1 MGAGGAAAM
10 KSSRM
15 TTYIVVA
22 MVLGIAAGGLI
33 HAQFANP
40 AIQKL
45 LAGYISIGST
55 IFLRLIKMIIAPLVF
70 STLVVGIGHMSDAG
84 AVGRVGGKAMLWFV
98 SASLVS
104 LTLGL
109 ILVNL
114 FEPGVGVHK
123 VVAGVSSGID
133 AHAMTL
139 DGFVKHVFPDS
150 AIRPMVENEILQ
162 IVVFSIFFGVACA
175 AMGERAKLVLEAIE
189 GLSHIILRVT
199 GYVMKLAPLAV
210 FCAMAATIAT
220 NGLGILVNYAKF
232 MGEFYFGLLCLWI
245 VLIIVGFVFL
255 GPSVKRLIMLVR
267 EPFLLAFS
275 TASSEAAYP
284 KMLEQ
289 LAKFPIARN
298 ISSFVLPL
306 GYSFNLDGTM
316 MYCTFASVFIAQA
329 YDIPLTLGTQIAM
342 LLTLMLTSKGVA
354 GVPRAS
360 LVVIAAT
367 LSQFS
372 LPEEGLLLILGIDT
386 FLDMGRSATNVI
398 GNSLATAVVAK
409 WEGQLVADLDTR
421 ELVEEMEVEPA

>member
-1 MGAGGAAAM
+1 MG
-10 KSSRM
+10 SSRM

-22 MVLGIAAGGLI
+22 MVLGIAVGAGLNVYLADAA
-33 HAQFANP
+33 AQKAV
-40 AIQKL
+40 
-45 LAGYISIGST
+45 AGYISIGST
-55 IFLRLIKMIIAPLVF
+55 VFLRLIKMIIAPLVF
-70 STLVVGIGHMSDAG
+70 STLVVGIGHMADTG
-84 AVGRVGGKAMLWFV
+84 AVGRVGGKAMVWFIT
-98 SASLVS
+98 ASLVS
-104 LTLGL
+104 LSLGL
-109 ILVNL
+109 LLVNL
-114 FEPGVGVHK
+114 FEPGAGVHK
-123 VVAGVSSGID
+123 VVSGVKSGID

-139 DGFVKHVFPDS
+139 DGFIKHVFPDS
-150 AIRPMVENEILQ
+150 AIRPMVDNEILQ
-162 IVVFSIFFGVACA
+162 IVVFSIFFGCGCA
-175 AMGERAKLVLEAIE
+175 ALGPRAHKMLEWTE
-189 GLSHIILRVT
+189 DLSHIILKVT

-210 FCAMAATIAT
+210 FCAMAATICT
-220 NGLGILVNYAKF
+220 NGVGILLNYAKF

-245 VLIIVGFVFL
+245 LLIVAGFLIL
-255 GPSVKRLIMLVR
+255 GPAVKRLISLVR

-289 LAKFPIARN
+289 LAKFPISRK

-329 YDIPLTLGTQIAM
+329 YDIPLSFGTQVAM

-409 WEGQLVADLDTR
+409 WEGQLVTDEDTASIIA
-421 ELVEEMEVEPA
+421 EMEPA

>member
-1 MGAGGAAAM
+1 M

-15 TTYIVVA
+15 TTYILIA
-22 MVLGIAAGGLI
+22 MVLGIAVGAVV
-33 HAQFANP
+33 HDQFADP
-40 AIQKL
+40 AMRKL
-45 LAGYISIGST
+45 FAGYVSIGST
-55 IFLRLIKMIIAPLVF
+55 IFLRLIKMIIGPLVY

-84 AVGRVGGKAMLWFV
+84 AVGRVGGKAMLWFIT
-98 SASLVS
+98 ASVVS
-104 LTLGL
+104 LSLGL
-109 ILVNL
+109 ILVDL
-114 FEPGVGVHK
+114 FQPGVGIHK
-123 VVAGVSSGID
+123 TISGVSSGID

-139 DGFVKHVFPDS
+139 DGFIKHVFPDS
-150 AIRPMVENEILQ
+150 AVRPMVDNEILQ
-162 IVVFSIFFGVACA
+162 IVLFSIFFGVACA
-175 AMGERAKLVLEAIE
+175 HLGPRAKVVLEGLE
-189 GLSHIILRVT
+189 GVSHIVLTIT
-199 GYVMKLAPLAV
+199 GYIMKVAPVAV
-210 FCAMAATIAT
+210 FCAMSATIAT

-232 MGEFYFGLLCLWI
+232 MGEFYIGLVVLWI
-245 VLIIVGFVFL
+245 VLIAAGFLIL
-255 GPSVKRLIMLVR
+255 GPAVKRLIVLVR

-289 LAKFPIARN
+289 LAKFPVSRK

-316 MYCTFASVFIAQA
+316 MYCTFATVFIAQA
-329 YDIPLTLGTQIAM
+329 YDIPLSVGTQIGM

-367 LSQFS
+367 LGQFG
-372 LPEEGLLLILGIDT
+372 LPEEGLLLLLGIDT

-409 WEGQLVADLDTR
+409 WEGQLIMDD
-421 ELVEEMEVEPA
+421 ESIEMIEEMEPA

>member
-1 MGAGGAAAM
+1 M

-15 TTYIVVA
+15 TLYILSA

-33 HAQFANP
+33 HGQVADP
-40 AIQKL
+40 ATQKAF
-45 LAGYISIGST
+45 AGYVSYGSV

-70 STLVVGIGHMSDAG
+70 STLVTGIGHMSDAG

-123 VVAGVSSGID
+123 VASGVKSGID

-150 AIRPMVENEILQ
+150 AIRPMVDNEILQ
-162 IVVFSIFFGVACA
+162 IVVFSIFFGVACS
-175 AMGERAKLVLEAIE
+175 AMGERAKVVLVGIE

-232 MGEFYFGLLCLWI
+232 MGEFYIGLICLWI
-245 VLIIVGFVFL
+245 LLVVVGFFVL
-255 GPSVKRLIMLVR
+255 GPSVRRLVQLVQ

-289 LAKFPIARN
+289 LAKFPISN
-298 ISSFVLPL
+298 KISSFVLPL

-316 MYCTFASVFIAQA
+316 MYCTFASIFIAQA
-329 YDIPLTLGTQIAM
+329 YDIPLGFGTQIAM

-367 LSQFS
+367 LGQFS

-409 WEGQLVADLDTR
+409 WEGMLVADGESR
-421 ELVEEMEVEPA
+421 EMVEEMELQPV

>member
-1 MGAGGAAAM
+1 M

-15 TTYIVVA
+15 TTYILVA
-22 MVLGIAAGGLI
+22 MILGIAVGGAV
-33 HAQFANP
+33 HTYQPDAAT
-40 AIQKL
+40 QKL
-45 LAGYISIGST
+45 FAGYVSIGSMV
-55 IFLRLIKMIIAPLVF
+55 FLRLIKMIIGPLVF
-70 STLVVGIGHMSDAG
+70 STLVVGIGHMADTG
-84 AVGRVGGKAMLWFV
+84 TVGRVGGKAMLWFIT
-98 SASLVS
+98 ASLVS
-104 LTLGL
+104 LSLGL
-109 ILVNL
+109 VLVNL
-114 FEPGVGVHK
+114 FEPGVGIHK
-123 VVAGVSSGID
+123 TVTGVSSGID

-139 DGFVKHVFPDS
+139 DGFIKHVFPDS
-150 AIRPMVENEILQ
+150 AVRPMVDNEILQ

-175 AMGERAKLVLEAIE
+175 AMGARSKVVLEVIE
-189 GLSHIILRVT
+189 GISHVILRVT
-199 GYVMKLAPLAV
+199 GYVMTLAPLAV

-220 NGLGILVNYAKF
+220 NGLGILVAYAKF
-232 MGEFYFGLLCLWI
+232 MGEFYFGLACLWVI
-245 VLIIVGFVFL
+245 LIIAGFLIL
-255 GPSVKRLIMLVR
+255 GPAVRRLITLVR

-289 LAKFPIARN
+289 LAKFPISRK

-329 YDIPLTLGTQIAM
+329 YDIPLSFGTQIAM

-367 LSQFS
+367 LSQFK

-409 WEGQLVADLDTR
+409 WEGQLVADADT
-421 ELVEEMEVEPA
+421 LITIQDMEGAPA

>member
-1 MGAGGAAAM
+1 M

-15 TTYIVVA
+15 TTYILVA
-22 MVLGIAAGGLI
+22 MILGIAVGATVHNAVLD
-33 HAQFANP
+33 AAE
-40 AIQKL
+40 QKSI
-45 LAGYISIGST
+45 AGYVSIGST
-55 IFLRLIKMIIAPLVF
+55 IFLRLIKMIIGPLVF

-98 SASLVS
+98 CASLVS

-109 ILVNL
+109 VLVDL
-114 FEPGVGVHK
+114 LQPGVGVHK
-123 VVAGVSSGID
+123 IATGVKSGID
-133 AHAMTL
+133 SHAMTL
-139 DGFVKHVFPDS
+139 DGFIKHVFPDS
-150 AIRPMVENEILQ
+150 AVRPMVDNEILQ

-175 AMGERAKLVLEAIE
+175 AMGERAKLVLEGIE

-210 FCAMAATIAT
+210 FCAMAATIST

-232 MGEFYFGLLCLWI
+232 MGEFYFGLACLWV
-245 VLIIVGFVFL
+245 VLIVVGFFFL
-255 GPSVKRLIMLVR
+255 GPSVRRLILLVR

-289 LAKFPIARN
+289 LAKFPISRN
-298 ISSFVLPL
+298 ISSFILPL

-329 YDIPLTLGTQIAM
+329 YDIPLGFGTQVAM

-372 LPEEGLLLILGIDT
+372 LPEEGLLLLLGIDT

-398 GNSLATAVVAK
+398 GNSLAAAVVAR
-409 WEGQLVADLDTR
+409 WEGQLVADHETR
-421 ELVEEMEVEPA
+421 EMVEEMELEPV

>member
-1 MGAGGAAAM
+1 M

-33 HAQFANP
+33 HAQFADP

-45 LAGYISIGST
+45 FAGYISIGST

-150 AIRPMVENEILQ
+150 AIRPMVDNEILQ

-210 FCAMAATIAT
+210 FCAMTATIAT
-220 NGLGILVNYAKF
+220 NGLEILINYAKF

-245 VLIIVGFVFL
+245 VLIIVGRIFL

-306 GYSFNLDGTM
+306 GYSFNPRWHDDVLHIRQRVHCAGLRYSADPGH
-316 MYCTFASVFIAQA
+316 ADRHAVDVDADQQGRGRGA
-329 YDIPLTLGTQIAM
+329 ARLAGGDRGDV
-342 LLTLMLTSKGVA
+342 VA
-354 GVPRAS
+354 VRPAGGGAAAADRHRHVPRHGAVRDQRHRQ
-360 LVVIAAT
+360 LT
-367 LSQFS
+367 CDCCR
-372 LPEEGLLLILGIDT
+372 LPS
-386 FLDMGRSATNVI
+386 GRGSWWPTWIRA
-398 GNSLATAVVAK
+398 
-409 WEGQLVADLDTR
+409 R
-421 ELVEEMEVEPA
+421 

>member
-1 MGAGGAAAM
+1 
-10 KSSRM
+10 
-15 TTYIVVA
+15 
-22 MVLGIAAGGLI
+22 MVLGIAAGGLV
-33 HAQFANP
+33 HAQVADP
-40 AIQKL
+40 ATQKL
-45 LAGYISIGST
+45 LAGYVSIGST

-114 FEPGVGVHK
+114 FQPGAGIHKAVTGVT
-123 VVAGVSSGID
+123 SGID

-150 AIRPMVENEILQ
+150 AIRPMVDNEILQ
-162 IVVFSIFFGVACA
+162 IVVFSLFFGVACA
-175 AMGERAKLVLEAIE
+175 AMGQRAKVVLEGIE
-189 GLSHIILRVT
+189 GLSHIVLRMT

-210 FCAMAATIAT
+210 FCAMAATIST

-232 MGEFYFGLLCLWI
+232 MGEFYFGLFCLWML
-245 VLIIVGFVFL
+245 LILAGFVFL
-255 GPSVKRLIMLVR
+255 GPAVKRLVALVQ

-289 LAKFPIARN
+289 LAKFPISRK

-316 MYCTFASVFIAQA
+316 MYCTFASIFIAQA
-329 YDIPLTLGTQIAM
+329 YDIPLGFGTQVAM

-367 LSQFS
+367 LGQFS
-372 LPEEGLLLILGIDT
+372 LPEEGLLLVLGIDT

-409 WEGQLVADLDTR
+409 WEGQLVMDGDGRAMIG
-421 ELVEEMEVEPA
+421 EMEVAPA

>member
-1 MGAGGAAAM
+1 M

-15 TTYIVVA
+15 TTYIIIA
-22 MVLGIAAGGLI
+22 MVLGIVAGTVV
-33 HAQFANP
+33 HEEFASP
-40 AIQKL
+40 ATQKAF
-45 LAGYISIGST
+45 AGYVSIGSM

-104 LTLGL
+104 LSLGL

-114 FEPGVGVHK
+114 FEPGVGIHK
-123 VVAGVSSGID
+123 AVSGVTSGID

-139 DGFVKHVFPDS
+139 DGFIKHVFPDS
-150 AIRPMVENEILQ
+150 AIRPMVDNEILQ

-175 AMGERAKLVLEAIE
+175 AMGERAKLVLESIE

-220 NGLGILVNYAKF
+220 NGVGILLNYAKF
-232 MGEFYFGLLCLWI
+232 MGEFYFGLVCLWL
-245 VLIIVGFVFL
+245 VLVLAGFLIL
-255 GPSVKRLIMLVR
+255 GPSVKRLVALVR

-289 LAKFPIARN
+289 LAKFPISRN

-329 YDIPLTLGTQIAM
+329 YDIPLTTTTQIAM

-372 LPEEGLLLILGIDT
+372 LPEEGLLLLLGTDT

-409 WEGQLVADLDTR
+409 WEGQLIADEDTL
-421 ELVEEMEVEPA
+421 EMIEEMEVEPA

>member
-1 MGAGGAAAM
+1 
-10 KSSRM
+10 
-15 TTYIVVA
+15 
-22 MVLGIAAGGLI
+22 
-33 HAQFANP
+33 
-40 AIQKL
+40 
-45 LAGYISIGST
+45 
-55 IFLRLIKMIIAPLVF
+55 
-70 STLVVGIGHMSDAG
+70 
-84 AVGRVGGKAMLWFV
+84 MLWFV

-114 FEPGVGVHK
+114 FEPGVGIHK
-123 VVAGVSSGID
+123 VVSGVASGID
-133 AHAMTL
+133 AHAMSL
-139 DGFVKHVFPDS
+139 DGFIKHVFPDS
-150 AIRPMVENEILQ
+150 AIRPMVDNEILQ

-175 AMGERAKLVLEAIE
+175 AMGERAKLVLETIE

-220 NGLGILVNYAKF
+220 NGLGILLNYAKF
-232 MGEFYFGLLCLWI
+232 MGEFYFGLVCLWLLL
-245 VLIIVGFVFL
+245 VAVGFMIL
-255 GPSVKRLIMLVR
+255 GPSVKRLVLLVR

-289 LAKFPIARN
+289 LAKFPISRN

-316 MYCTFASVFIAQA
+316 MYCTFASIFIAQA
-329 YDIPLTLGTQIAM
+329 YDIPLSAGTQIAM

-372 LPEEGLLLILGIDT
+372 LPEEGLLLLLGIDT

-409 WEGQLVADLDTR
+409 WEGQLIADEDTT
-421 ELVEEMEVEPA
+421 EMIEEMEVEAV

>member
-1 MGAGGAAAM
+1 M

-15 TTYIVVA
+15 TTYILVA
-22 MVLGIAAGGLI
+22 MVLGIAVGAAIHSLI
-33 HAQFANP
+33 AEP
-40 AIQKL
+40 ATHKL
-45 LAGYISIGST
+45 LAGYISIGSMV
-55 IFLRLIKMIIAPLVF
+55 FLRLIKMIIGPLVF
-70 STLVVGIGHMSDAG
+70 STLVVGIGHMADTG

-109 ILVNL
+109 LLVNL

-123 VVAGVSSGID
+123 VATGVSSGID

-139 DGFVKHVFPDS
+139 DGFIKHVFPDS
-150 AIRPMVENEILQ
+150 AVRPMVDNEILQ

-175 AMGERAKLVLEAIE
+175 SMGARAKLVLDAVE

-199 GYVMKLAPLAV
+199 GYVMMLAPLAV

-220 NGLGILVNYAKF
+220 NGLGILVAYAKF
-232 MGEFYFGLLCLWI
+232 MGQFYVGLALLWCI
-245 VLIIVGFVFL
+245 LILAGFLIL
-255 GPSVKRLIMLVR
+255 GPAVKRLILLVR

-289 LAKFPIARN
+289 LAKFPISRK

-316 MYCTFASVFIAQA
+316 MYCTFATVFIAQA
-329 YDIPLTLGTQIAM
+329 YDIPLSWGTQIAM

-409 WEGQLVADLDTR
+409 WEGQLVMDADTALTVDD
-421 ELVEEMEVEPA
+421 MEGAPA